1 MKWDQASVE
10 TYLNNW
16 EVIDT
21 ALIPVIKVELGR
33 EAAESI
39 NRAAWVYGVANQL
52 EEQLAGRVILLPAI
66 PYTHSAEPV
75 INYLVSFAREMTQ
88 KASNVIYLTA
98 EQELKEKDASN
109 PLKLLVMDLE
119 EKGSQPPS
127 TQDLFDVAQKYV
139 PLLIR
144 MWQKG

>member
-10 TYLNNW
+10 TYLKNW

-21 ALIPVIKVELGR
+21 ALIPVIKVELGSQ
-33 EAAESI
+33 AAESI
-39 NRAAWVYGVANQL
+39 NRAAWVYGIANQL

-66 PYTHSAEPV
+66 PYTHTAEPV
-75 INYLVSFAREMTQ
+75 INYLVSFAEEMSQ

-98 EQELKEKDASN
+98 EQELREKDAFN
-109 PLKLLVMDLE
+109 PIKLLVIDLA
-119 EKGSQPPS
+119 EKAIQQPS

-139 PLLIR
+139 PFLIR
-144 MWQKG
+144 LWQKG